1 MMKKI
6 YILAVVAV
14 LSVISAAAQDVSRQ
28 ESRKAKLER
37 EIELLDQQI
46 AQNASRSSAL
56 LSSLDLLRKNIENRR
71 ALVRESD
78 KEIRRYADSVY
89 LKQLAINRLKARVDT
104 LTSHYSRL
112 VKSAYKNRDS
122 RVWYMYILASDNLG
136 QAYRRF
142 GYFRN
147 LSTRMKEEAVR
158 IKEMKEELELEKA
171 RLAQLKKS
179 AERVRAERV
188 KELERL
194 RKDEAAAANMVA
206 QLKKDRKRY
215 EQELKA
221 KKKEVEALNREIQR
235 IIAEATKP
243 KAPAGGGGV
252 SQKDDPAAIAL
263 SAEFSSNKGK
273 LPWPVNGS
281 VVAKFGKQYHPVFKN
296 LELPANTGL
305 DITAP
310 KGSQI
315 KAVFN
320 GTVKQVFVMPGYNQ
334 CVLVQHGKNYFT
346 FYCKLG
352 SVNVKAGDK
361 VTTGQ
366 VLGTMETQSGNN
378 QIHFELWKDSKPQNP
393 EGWLR

>member
-1 MMKKI
+1 
-6 YILAVVAV
+6 
-14 LSVISAAAQDVSRQ
+14 
-28 ESRKAKLER
+28 
-37 EIELLDQQI
+37 
-46 AQNASRSSAL
+46 
-56 LSSLDLLRKNIENRR
+56 
-71 ALVRESD
+71 
-78 KEIRRYADSVY
+78 
-89 LKQLAINRLKARVDT
+89 
-104 LTSHYSRL
+104 
-112 VKSAYKNRDS
+112 
-122 RVWYMYILASDNLG
+122 MYILASDNLG

-158 IKEMKEELELEKA
+158 IRQMQEELEVEKA
-171 RLAQLKKS
+171 RLAQLKKD
-179 AERVRAERV
+179 AEKVKAERV

-194 RKDEAAAANMVA
+194 RKDETAAANMVA
-206 QLKKDRKRY
+206 QLKKDRKKY

-221 KKKEVEALNREIQR
+221 KKKEVEALNKEIQR

-296 LELPANTGL
+296 LELPANNGL

>member
-1 MMKKI
+1 MMKRI
-6 YILAVVAV
+6 YILAVVLV
-14 LSVISAAAQDVSRQ
+14 LALVPAMAQDVSKQ
-28 ESRKAKLER
+28 ESRKAKLQR
-37 EIELLDQQI
+37 EIELLDKQL
-46 AQNASRSSAL
+46 AQNASKSSAMLSNLEL
-56 LSSLDLLRKNIENRR
+56 LKKNIENRK
-71 ALVRESD
+71 ALVKESD
-78 KEIRRYADSVY
+78 KEIRRYQDSVY

-104 LTSHYSRL
+104 LTSHYARL

-147 LSTRMKEEAVR
+147 LSTRMKEEAVT
-158 IKEMKEELELEKA
+158 IKQMQEELEVEKA
-171 RLAQLKKS
+171 RLNQLKKN
-179 AERVRAERV
+179 AEKVKAERV
-188 KELERL
+188 KELEKL
-194 RKDEAAAANMVA
+194 RKDETASANTIA
-206 QLKKDRKRY
+206 QLKKDRKKY
-215 EQELKA
+215 EKELKA
-221 KKKEVEALNREIQR
+221 KKKEVEALNKEIAR

-243 KAPAGGGGV
+243 KQTTGSQA
-252 SQKDDPAAIAL
+252 QKDDPAAIAL
-263 SAEFSSNKGK
+263 SAEFSANKGK

-296 LELPANTGL
+296 LELPANNGL
-305 DITAP
+305 DITAA
-310 KGSQI
+310 KGSQV

-352 SVNVKAGDK
+352 AVSVKAGDK

-366 VLGTMETQSGNN
+366 VLGTIETQSGNN
-378 QIHFELWKDSKPQNP
+378 QLHFELWKDSKPQNP

>member
-6 YILAVVAV
+6 YILAVALVV
-14 LSVISAAAQDVSRQ
+14 SVISASAQDVSRQ

-46 AQNASRSSAL
+46 AQNASRSTAL
-56 LSSLDLLRKNIENRR
+56 LSSLDLLRKNIENRK

-78 KEIRRYADSVY
+78 KEIRRYADSIY

-158 IKEMKEELELEKA
+158 IRQMQEELEVERA
-171 RLAQLKKS
+171 RLAQLKKN
-179 AERVRAERV
+179 AEKVKAERV
-188 KELERL
+188 KELEKL
-194 RKDEAAAANMVA
+194 RKDETAAANMVA
-206 QLKKDRKRY
+206 QLKKDRKKY

-221 KKKEVEALNREIQR
+221 KKKEVEALNKEIQR

-243 KAPAGGGGV
+243 KTPSGGGSA

-263 SAEFSSNKGK
+263 SAEFSANKGK

-296 LELPANTGL
+296 LELPANNGL

-334 CVLVQHGKNYFT
+334 CVLISHGNYFT
-346 FYCKLG
+346 FYCKLK

-361 VTTGQ
+361 VATGE
-366 VLGTMETQSGNN
+366 VIGKVDTINGETQL
-378 QIHFELWKDSKPQNP
+378 HFEVWRDTRPQNP
-393 EGWLR
+393 EVWLR

>member
-1 MMKKI
+1 MKKI
-6 YILAVVAV
+6 YILAVALVV
-14 LSVISAAAQDVSRQ
+14 SVISASAQDVSRQ

-46 AQNASRSSAL
+46 AQNASRSTAL
-56 LSSLDLLRKNIENRR
+56 LSSLDLLRKNIENRK

-158 IKEMKEELELEKA
+158 IRQMQEELEVERA
-171 RLAQLKKS
+171 RLAQLKKN
-179 AERVRAERV
+179 AEKVKAERV
-188 KELERL
+188 KELEKL
-194 RKDEAAAANMVA
+194 RKDETAAANMVA
-206 QLKKDRKRY
+206 QLKKDRKKY
-215 EQELKA
+215 EKELKA
-221 KKKEVEALNREIQR
+221 KKKEVEALNKEIQR

-243 KAPAGGGGV
+243 KTSSGGGSA

-263 SAEFSSNKGK
+263 SAEFSANKGK

-296 LELPANTGL
+296 LELPANNGL

-393 EGWLR
+393 ENWLR